1 MKYYLFSVILHQVI
15 HRSNLAGVMSNTEP
29 DNNSGVRYEPGET
42 PPPLLSIGLGFQATA
57 LILANIVLVST
68 IVMRAAG
75 ETDLY
80 LSWAVWASVII
91 CGLATALQSIRIG
104 GFGAGYFHLMGGAPA
119 FIAISITALAA
130 GGPELLAALVI
141 VSSLVP
147 FIVSARLSL
156 LRQVLT
162 PTISGT
168 VTMLIPVTVMPYVIE
183 MLDDVPQGTSVLPGS
198 VSFFVTV
205 CVIAMVLLTASAR
218 VRTWAP
224 IIGIVIGSVVAAM
237 FGIYDYERI
246 AQATWIGFP
255 EIAWRGINLDF
266 GREFWAILPAFIFLA
281 LIESLKTIG
290 TTVAVQNVSWRRAK
304 AVDFRSTQSSI
315 AILGVGNLLSGI
327 AGTVPTAVSPWSV
340 ALVEATG
347 VAARRIGVVTGAIII
362 FFAFLPKLIAT
373 ILSIPSPVIA
383 GYLAILMIMV
393 FIAGIKTVI
402 QDGIDHR
409 KGLIVGS
416 AFWAGIGFQNA
427 VIYPEFFSEFLAGML
442 QNGVVAG
449 GFLAILL
456 TVFVEFAAP
465 RRSRIKVPFTLD
477 SLPRI
482 ADFLGEFTSR
492 SGWGAQMAERLVA
505 VSEETL
511 LTFYHSKKSGDD
523 ETDRQVVLVARKDR
537 DAAVLEFVI
546 STFEDN
552 IQDQIAFL
560 GKQVSEESIE
570 QEVSI
575 RMLKHIAS
583 SVRHQQFRNTDVLTI
598 RVEAVK
604 RTASGNLI

>member
-1 MKYYLFSVILHQVI
+1 
-15 HRSNLAGVMSNTEP
+15 MSNTEP
-29 DNNSGVRYEPGET
+29 DNNAGVRYEPGET

-80 LSWAVWASVII
+80 LSWAVWAAVII
-91 CGLATALQSIRIG
+91 CGLATALQAIRIG

-168 VTMLIPVTVMPYVIE
+168 VTMLIPVTVMPYVID
-183 MLDDVPQGTSVLPGS
+183 MLDDVPQESSALSGS
-198 VSFFVTV
+198 VSFFVTIS
-205 CVIAMVLLTASAR
+205 VIGMILLTASAR

-246 AQATWIGFP
+246 AQASWIGFP
-255 EIAWRGINLDF
+255 AFAWRGINLDF

-290 TTVAVQNVSWRRAK
+290 TTVAVQNVSWRRTR

-315 AILGVGNLLSGI
+315 ATLGLGNLLSGI

-383 GYLAILMIMV
+383 GYLAILMILV

-402 QDGIDHR
+402 QDGLDHR
-409 KGLIVGS
+409 KGLIVGA

-449 GFLAILL
+449 GFLAIIL

-465 RRSRIKVPFTLD
+465 RRSRIKAPFTLD

-482 ADFLGEFTSR
+482 ADFLGEFTSK
-492 SGWGAQMAERLVA
+492 SGWGDQMAERLVA

-511 LTFYHSKKSGDD
+511 LTFYHSKQSGDD
-523 ETDRQVVLVARKDR
+523 DTDRQVVLTARKDR
-537 DAAVLEFVI
+537 DAAILEFVI

-604 RTASGNLI
+604 RAASGNPV